1 MSRIRVMELA
11 KELGLEN
18 KAAIAKL
25 EELGI
30 HVKNHFNALTDLEA
44 EKLRSF
50 LRTGKNP
57 EKAPERAQKVVIRR
71 RPTANAKATSEPKDE
86 AKAEEPAAPQP
97 RFAIRRREDIEQPAS
112 QSTAADQTPGQD
124 SVEMKPQPDAPA
136 ASEPRI
142 QDSAPVRPPVT
153 PPEQTARAAITV
165 SPVAEPQKP
174 VETASQSPAE
184 TKRAD
189 SGQQAATAAPSAPRA
204 GAGAKAPER
213 PQSAVPGR
221 PQGRTPTGGSLPP
234 RGPVPPAREPA
245 SAAPPAPNRVLRPGA
260 SPGGAT
266 IVRRADRDSGAVIVR
281 RGAPPPQHQG
291 QHSDDG
297 GRGYRGRSEGFRPAG
312 SSTTGGGYSRPST
325 GGGYGG
331 SQRPNGP
338 QGPGGF
344 RSGPGARP
352 GGAPGGSSGPR
363 PGGFGGP
370 RPPGR
375 SDDVMG
381 IGGLTD
387 ETTGKPLSRD
397 RVKDKDRDREKRR
410 HIEEENR
417 KKAKL
422 KGATQDVEFEIDEEE
437 AESAG
442 VRNFIPARRRTGRRK
457 EAARQ
462 RHELKPM
469 KASKRVVRIYES
481 ISVADLAQEMSVKSS
496 AVIKTLM
503 SLGTLATVNQS
514 LDADTATI
522 VAQDFGFEVQNTAK
536 SIGDILST
544 SGQTASQQD
553 ALEQFARPPV
563 VTIMGHVDHGKTS
576 LLDAIRHSNKTDQE
590 AGGITQHIGAYQVE
604 KDGRRIT
611 FIDTP
616 GHAAF
621 TEMRARGAR
630 VTDVAI
636 LVVAADDG
644 VMPQTI
650 EAINHAKAA
659 EVPIVVAV
667 NKMDKPEANYDRIL
681 AEMASHG
688 VSPEDWGGDAM
699 FVKCS
704 AHTKEGISDLLE
716 AILLQ
721 AEVLEL
727 TARHEGLAEGVV
739 IESQLDKARG
749 PVATFL
755 ITKGVLH
762 KGDTI
767 VVGTSSGRVRALFDD
782 QGNKVEEAGP
792 SMPVEVL
799 GLDTVPSAGDPFNV
813 VANESVARQ
822 AVQYRAD
829 RERREKSEARA
840 KTSIQDLL
848 SQLGSDSA
856 EKKSLPV
863 IIKADTH
870 GSVEAIRGAL
880 EKLATDKVSCKFVH
894 AAVGGITETDVT
906 LGMTAQALVLGFN
919 VRPDKKSADL
929 AEEHG
934 VQIETFSV
942 IYELIDTV
950 EKAMA
955 GKLEPIRHE
964 RIQGHAEV
972 RETFS
977 VPKVGVIAGSAVTDG
992 KITRSSLVRVVRDGI
1007 VLFTGRISSLK
1018 RFKDDAKEVSHGYE
1032 CGIGVENFN
1041 NLKPGD
1047 ILESFYI
1054 EEVAATL
1061 RPTGAAELGSN

>member
-18 KAAIAKL
+18 KVAIAKL
-25 EELGI
+25 EEVGI

-44 EKLRSF
+44 EKLRSYV
-50 LRTGKNP
+50 RTGKS
-57 EKAPERAQKVVIRR
+57 PERPQKMVIRR
-71 RPTANAKATSEPKDE
+71 RPAGTASKGDDAKGAPQTS
-86 AKAEEPAAPQP
+86 PAQQP
-97 RFAIRRREDIEQPAS
+97 RFAIRRREEIEQATAVQNAAEPAQADQS
-112 QSTAADQTPGQD
+112 ASAAEATPAPPEPSAPQSGEAAGQPIRPSVNEPAPVSPKEAETTAQQPSQTPEIRQEAQPLQSTNK
-124 SVEMKPQPDAPA
+124 E
-136 ASEPRI
+136 
-142 QDSAPVRPPVT
+142 
-153 PPEQTARAAITV
+153 
-165 SPVAEPQKP
+165 
-174 VETASQSPAE
+174 
-184 TKRAD
+184 
-189 SGQQAATAAPSAPRA
+189 APRA
-204 GAGAKAPER
+204 GAGASASAPR
-213 PQSAVPGR
+213 SSSSPDRSSATGS
-221 PQGRTPTGGSLPP
+221 QGNL
-234 RGPVPPAREPA
+234 RGPSSPQPREPGT
-245 SAAPPAPNRVLRPGA
+245 SSPAPNRVMRPGA

-281 RGAPPPQHQG
+281 RGAPPSQYSGHG
-291 QHSDDG
+291 GDDG
-297 GRGYRGRSEGFRPAG
+297 GRSFRGRSDGPRPAG
-312 SSTTGGGYSRPST
+312 SS
-325 GGGYGG
+325 GGGYGARSG
-331 SQRPNGP
+331 SSSGPGGYGGGQR
-338 QGPGGF
+338 PGGF
-344 RSGPGARP
+344 RSGAGARP
-352 GGAPGGSSGPR
+352 GAPGGPSSR
-363 PGGFGGP
+363 PGGFGGGGP
-370 RPPGR
+370 RPGGR

-381 IGGLTD
+381 IGGISEDATSR
-387 ETTGKPLSRD
+387 PISRD

-422 KGATQDVEFEIDEEE
+422 KGASQNVEIEIDEEE

-469 KASKRVVRIYES
+469 KASKRVVRICES

-544 SGQTASQQD
+544 SGKTASQQD
-553 ALEQFARPPV
+553 DLEQHARPPV

-576 LLDAIRHSNKTDQE
+576 LLDAIRHSNKIDQE
-590 AGGITQHIGAYQVE
+590 AGGITQHIGAYQIE

-621 TEMRARGAR
+621 TEMRARGAK

-681 AEMASHG
+681 AEMSSHG
-688 VSPEDWGGDAM
+688 VSPEDWGGEAM

-704 AHTKEGISDLLE
+704 AHTKEGLGELLE

-755 ITKGVLH
+755 ITKGVLR
-762 KGDTI
+762 KGETI

-799 GLDTVPSAGDPFNV
+799 GLNTVPSAGDPFNV

-829 RERREKSEARA
+829 RERRERSAARA

-848 SQLGSDSA
+848 SQLGSNSA
-856 EKKSLPV
+856 EKRSLPV

-880 EKLATDKVSCKFVH
+880 EKLATDKVSCSFVH

-919 VRPDKKSADL
+919 VRPDKKSSDL

-955 GKLEPIRHE
+955 GRLEPIRHE
-964 RIQGHAEV
+964 RVQGHADV

-992 KITRSSLVRVVRDGI
+992 KITRSSMVRVVRDG
-1007 VLFTGRISSLK
+1007 VVVFTGRISSLK
-1018 RFKDDAKEVSHGYE
+1018 RFKEDAKEVSHGYE
-1032 CGIGVENFN
+1032 CGIGIENYN
-1041 NLKPGD
+1041 DLKAGD
-1047 ILESFYI
+1047 VLESFYI

-1061 RPTGAAELGSN
+1061 RPTGAAEVGNT